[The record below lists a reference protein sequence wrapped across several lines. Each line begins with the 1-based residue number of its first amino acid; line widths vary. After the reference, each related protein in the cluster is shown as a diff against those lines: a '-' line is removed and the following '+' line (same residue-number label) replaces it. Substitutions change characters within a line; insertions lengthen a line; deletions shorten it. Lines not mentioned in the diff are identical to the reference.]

1 MMRNHGFFYFLPC
14 RLQQG
19 AREKILRK
27 QNNVEAVP
35 KVGSKDLH
43 CKSFLDETW
52 IAN

>member
-1 MMRNHGFFYFLPC
+1 MVFLSVLPC
-14 RLQQG
+14 RLQQC

-35 KVGSKDLH
+35 EVGSKDLQ

>member
-1 MMRNHGFFYFLPC
+1 MAFISFLPC

-35 KVGSKDLH
+35 EVGSKVCTVSL
-43 CKSFLDETW
+43 F
-52 IAN
+52 